1 MLTNTMCV
9 MRTCRLG
16 GCCAES
22 GRSRGTCG
30 ERARLMDSSKTEDR
44 HPRQRWTCGYALA
57 GGFPPRPNSGKAFCN
72 WRLRDGI
79 YHNGH
84 ACSSSF
90 SLLATS
96 SDPPCGPSCTPTA
109 PPPCRPEGTR
119 RGGLPKSGRL
129 AIGPSG
135 SPRGAATFQSRQCF
149 SAEALDFFNREPAAS
164 KCMDRELEGGVGGI
178 AFEASFEFLAP
189 TSRASLTAQPLFAV
203 TAEPVKGW
211 STWNPM
217 GTGPET
223 AKHPGSQ
230 PSKAARAC
238 RRRRVQ
244 IGQLRLAWPRR
255 VASEALF
262 SGQQSPA
269 HSWAWR
275 RLR

>member
-1 MLTNTMCV
+1 MPSP
-9 MRTCRLG
+9 G
-16 GCCAES
+16 AS
-22 GRSRGTCG
+22 PRGQTAAKHFATG
-30 ERARLMDSSKTEDR
+30 
-44 HPRQRWTCGYALA
+44 GYATAFIITDMLA
-57 GGFPPRPNSGKAFCN
+57 LLPSLFLQH
-72 WRLRDGI
+72 RLIR
-79 YHNGH
+79 H
-84 ACSSSF
+84 AGP
-90 SLLATS
+90 LA
-96 SDPPCGPSCTPTA
+96 PQRH

-149 SAEALDFFNREPAAS
+149 SAEGLDFFNREPAAS

-189 TSRASLTAQPLFAV
+189 TSRASAQPLFAV

>member
-1 MLTNTMCV
+1 MPSPGASPRGQTAAKHFATGGYATAFIITDMLALLPSLFLQH
-9 MRTCRLG
+9 RLIRHAG
-16 GCCAES
+16 PLAPQ
-22 GRSRGTCG
+22 
-30 ERARLMDSSKTEDR
+30 R
-44 HPRQRWTCGYALA
+44 HPPPAAQKEPVAAACQRA
-57 GGFPPRPNSGKAFCN
+57 
-72 WRLRDGI
+72 
-79 YHNGH
+79 
-84 ACSSSF
+84 
-90 SLLATS
+90 
-96 SDPPCGPSCTPTA
+96 
-109 PPPCRPEGTR
+109 
-119 RGGLPKSGRL
+119 GGLPS
-129 AIGPSG
+129 AH
-135 SPRGAATFQSRQCF
+135 RGVPVATFQSRQCF
-149 SAEALDFFNREPAAS
+149 SAEGLDFFNREPAAS

-244 IGQLRLAWPRR
+244 TGQLRLAWPRR